1 MVKKLAF
8 CFLTYDNI
16 NKNKLWEK
24 YIKNKL
30 THCNLYIHNKND
42 FVDSFMRDYI
52 VENKIETKYGDI
64 SLVEASLVL
73 FNEALK
79 DKDNEYFIL
88 LSNSCIPLL
97 KFNDLYNY
105 IFTLNNNIVKTSNR
119 FHKERLYSINEK
131 LTIEKHFTKQHQWCC
146 LKRTTVEFFINNK
159 HLIEIFGKKSII
171 PDEHFF
177 ITFIKKYNI
186 NYNDQLMTYVDWR
199 KNIKTNFIFYN
210 WRKVNKES
218 NSHPKTF
225 QKLTN
230 KEVFLIRKFYPNTL
244 FMRKIAKN
252 CQLPSYFD
260 TLIE

>member
-159 HLIEIFGKKSII
+159 HLIEIFGKKS
-171 PDEHFF
+171 
-177 ITFIKKYNI
+177 N
-186 NYNDQLMTYVDWR
+186 QV
-199 KNIKTNFIFYN
+199 
-210 WRKVNKES
+210 V
-218 NSHPKTF
+218 
-225 QKLTN
+225 
-230 KEVFLIRKFYPNTL
+230 
-244 FMRKIAKN
+244 
-252 CQLPSYFD
+252 
-260 TLIE
+260 